1 MLLVPPFFYLCAS
14 INPKHLN
21 PHLKSMKNLL
31 KVLTIVVLFAVAA
44 SANAQKAT
52 KIGHIDFGKVMEKMP
67 GYDTVKVVMEKYVQT
82 LQGELQ
88 TMQAELEM
96 KGADYQKNAATM
108 SSIIKST
115 KEKEIT
121 DLQGRIE
128 AFQQS
133 AQKELSDK
141 QTELITPFVTK
152 SKQAVKDVAKEGNFA
167 YILNAV
173 EDILLYSDGGEDVT
187 PLVKKK
193 LGITQ

>member
-1 MLLVPPFFYLCAS
+1 M
-14 INPKHLN
+14 
-21 PHLKSMKNLL
+21 MKNTL
-31 KVLTIVVLFAVAA
+31 KVLAIVVLVAVAA
-44 SANAQKAT
+44 TTNAQKAS
-52 KIGHIDFGKVMEKMP
+52 KIGHIDFGKVLEQMP
-67 GYDTVKVVMEKYVQT
+67 GQDTVKVVMEKYVQS

-88 TMQAELEM
+88 TMQQELEL

-108 SSIIKST
+108 STIIKAT

-133 AQKELSDK
+133 AQQELQSK

-152 SKQAVKDVAKEGNFA
+152 AKQAIKDVAKEGGYA

-173 EDILLYSDGGEDVT
+173 EDLLLYSEGGEDVT
-187 PLVKKK
+187 PQVKKK
-193 LGITQ
+193 LGIQ